1 MSNESNREAA
11 GLRGPVKTCVEEIN
25 YPGMTA
31 PDGTKMPERRDIH
44 TTEYA
49 VDGRLLTHRGTNS
62 DGSEWVRT
70 QSYKTDGRLSRIVS
84 DGTGW
89 PRAESVFSY
98 DKAGKLVTITNSPQ
112 EGDRTEFH
120 YDTRGRKTA
129 IQKFDTKTLHRAQ
142 NSSLVGSLWDAAVS
156 TGIGVPNGGSI
167 TTLYDGNDPTDAQIQ
182 DSKGRI
188 VTRLI
193 RTYDANGRILEEKQ
207 IQENPALLFA
217 ERFSTEQQ
225 IELTDTQLEAM
236 NAAMK
241 LMLAGQK
248 GTGIS
253 YSYDAQGRVIE
264 MREGN
269 FAFARITTT
278 RYNEQG
284 DKAEERT
291 NIVGNSVFPIGVPHS
306 MNENGTLVPSEP
318 VANISAS
325 VGVPAGDSETHYTY
339 KYDNYGNWTEE
350 TMSCRFSPGG
360 AFESST
366 RRRRSLTYY

>member
-1 MSNESNREAA
+1 VGWYRSES
-11 GLRGPVKTCVEEIN
+11 L
-25 YPGMTA
+25 Y
-31 PDGTKMPERRDIH
+31 
-44 TTEYA
+44 
-49 VDGRLLTHRGTNS
+49 
-62 DGSEWVRT
+62 
-70 QSYKTDGRLSRIVS
+70 
-84 DGTGW
+84 
-89 PRAESVFSY
+89 SY
-98 DKAGKLVTITNSPQ
+98 DEAGRLVTIANSLQ

-120 YDTRGRKTA
+120 YDMQGRKTA
-129 IQKFDTKTLHRAQ
+129 VQKFDARTLQKAR
-142 NSSLVGSLWDAAVS
+142 NVSYCGSLWDAAVS
-156 TGIGVPNGGSI
+156 AGIGVPDGGSI
-167 TTLYDGNDPTDAQIQ
+167 TTLYDGNCPTGAQIQ

-188 VTRLI
+188 VIRLI

-225 IELTDTQLEAM
+225 VELTDTQLGAM

-241 LMLAGQK
+241 SMLAGQN

-269 FAFARITTT
+269 FAFARVTTT

-291 NIVGNSVFPIGVPHS
+291 NITANSVIPIGVPHS
-306 MNENGTLVPSEP
+306 MNEDGTLIPSEP
-318 VANISAS
+318 AANIPAS
-325 VGVPAGDSETHYTY
+325 GGVPEDSETHYTY

-350 TMSCRFSPGG
+350 TMSCRCRPGG

>member
-1 MSNESNREAA
+1 MSNESDREKA
-11 GLRGPVKTCVEEIN
+11 GLRGPVRSCVEEIIHPN
-25 YPGMTA
+25 GNKYATTA
-31 PDGTKMPERRDIH
+31 DYSPDGS
-44 TTEYA
+44 
-49 VDGRLLTHRGTNS
+49 LLAHRGTNS

-70 QSYKTDGRLSRIVS
+70 RGYDADGRLSRIIS
-84 DGTGW
+84 DGAGW
-89 PRAESVFSY
+89 PRSESLYSY
-98 DKAGKLVTITNSPQ
+98 DEAGRLVTIANSLQ

-120 YDTRGRKTA
+120 YDMQGRKTA
-129 IQKFDTKTLHRAQ
+129 VQKFDARTLQRVRNA
-142 NSSLVGSLWDAAVS
+142 SCCGSLWDAAVS
-156 TGIGVPNGGSI
+156 TGIGVPDGGSI
-167 TTLYDGNDPTDAQIQ
+167 TTLYDGNDPREAQIQ

-217 ERFSTEQQ
+217 DRFSTEQQ
-225 IELTDTQLEAM
+225 VELTDPQLEAM

-241 LMLAGQK
+241 LMLAGQN

-253 YSYDAQGRVIE
+253 YTYDAQGRVIE

-269 FAFARITTT
+269 FAFTRVTIT

-284 DKAEERT
+284 DKAKQRT
-291 NIVGNSVFPIGVPHS
+291 NLAGNSVIPVGVPHS

-318 VANISAS
+318 AANVPALG
-325 VGVPAGDSETHYTY
+325 GVPEDSETHHTY

-350 TMSCRFSPGG
+350 TMSCRSRPGG
-360 AFESST
+360 AFEPST
-366 RRRRSLTYY
+366 TRRRSLTYY